1 MGDWLGA
8 DIEVTT
14 TGMAH
19 GGFAVARV
27 DGRVV
32 FVADALPDETVIA
45 RVTDDSKSSFWWA
58 DTVSVVAA
66 SPHRVPH
73 IWAEA
78 DVSRELGSRVGG
90 ADFGHIDLRHQR
102 TLKRFVL
109 HDSLTRFG
117 KIDETTL
124 SSLLGDV
131 ESMPGDDEHNGL
143 GWRTRVRLHVDE
155 KGNVGPRARKSHD
168 VIRVSTLPLASAGI
182 NSIAPL
188 REQYGVVA
196 SVDVLSPSVGDPRL
210 IVGNQKPTVIRER
223 VGSREFRVDD
233 NGFWQVH
240 REAPLMLSETVAAA
254 IDREKFDPAA
264 YNLDL
269 YGGVGLLA
277 AALAEV
283 GGPATRITTVEA
295 NERATEHAGE
305 NLAEWV
311 GASAESAKV
320 ERWLSNLDNRA
331 TPAERVRLGAG
342 TVILD
347 PPRTGAGREVMALL
361 TRIAPA
367 QIIYVACDPVAL
379 GRDVAFAQAAGY
391 RLTALRAMD
400 MFPHTHHSEAV
411 ATLVRDAQ

>member
-1 MGDWLGA
+1 
-8 DIEVTT
+8 
-14 TGMAH
+14 
-19 GGFAVARV
+19 
-27 DGRVV
+27 
-32 FVADALPDETVIA
+32 
-45 RVTDDSKSSFWWA
+45 
-58 DTVSVVAA
+58 
-66 SPHRVPH
+66 
-73 IWAEA
+73 
-78 DVSRELGSRVGG
+78 
-90 ADFGHIDLRHQR
+90 
-102 TLKRFVL
+102 
-109 HDSLTRFG
+109 
-117 KIDETTL
+117 
-124 SSLLGDV
+124 
-131 ESMPGDDEHNGL
+131 
-143 GWRTRVRLHVDE
+143 
-155 KGNVGPRARKSHD
+155 
-168 VIRVSTLPLASAGI
+168 
-182 NSIAPL
+182 
-188 REQYGVVA
+188 
-196 SVDVLSPSVGDPRL
+196 
-210 IVGNQKPTVIRER
+210 
-223 VGSREFRVDD
+223 
-233 NGFWQVH
+233 
-240 REAPLMLSETVAAA
+240 MLSETVAAA
-254 IDREKFDPAA
+254 IDRERFDPAA